1 MTFIPTVIE
10 ASPRSDRVVDLISCL
25 LKERI
30 VLLTSP
36 IDDAVAGNLCAQ
48 LLYLASRSAED
59 IQLYIH
65 SGGGSVSAGLAI
77 YDTMHL
83 IRCDVS
89 TICLG
94 MAASMAAVI
103 LAGGARGKR
112 FALPNS
118 DIMIHQPLGGVQ
130 GQAADVKI
138 AAEHILELR
147 RRLNGLLA
155 QDTGRSIREVTADS
169 DRDRYF
175 TAMEAKDYGLI
186 DDLVQPQ
193 K

>member
-10 ASPRSDRVVDLISCL
+10 SSPRSDRVVDLISCL

-30 VLLTSP
+30 VLLTPP

>member
-10 ASPRSDRVVDLISCL
+10 SSPRSDRVVDLISCL

-30 VLLTSP
+30 ILLTSP

-94 MAASMAAVI
+94 MAASMAAII
-103 LAGGARGKR
+103 LAGGARDKR

-118 DIMIHQPLGGVQ
+118 DIMIHQPSGGAQ
-130 GQAADVKI
+130 GQATDIRIHADHII
-138 AAEHILELR
+138 ATKK
-147 RRLNGLLA
+147 RLNQILA
-155 QDTGRSIREVTADS
+155 EKTGQPLEIVERDTERDNFMTAEQ
-169 DRDRYF
+169 
-175 TAMEAKDYGLI
+175 ALEYGLI
-186 DDLVQPQ
+186 DKVIDTRD
-193 K
+193 

>member
-10 ASPRSDRVVDLISCL
+10 SSPRSDRVVDLISCL

-36 IDDAVAGNLCAQ
+36 NDDAVAGNLCAR

-94 MAASMAAVI
+94 IAASMAAVI

>member
-1 MTFIPTVIE
+1 MTFIPAVIE
-10 ASPRSDRVVDLISCL
+10 SSPRSDRVVDLISCL

-30 VLLTSP
+30 ILLTSP

>member
-10 ASPRSDRVVDLISCL
+10 SSPRSDRVVDLISCL

-130 GQAADVKI
+130 GQAADVTI

>member
-10 ASPRSDRVVDLISCL
+10 SSPRSDRVVDLISCL

-94 MAASMAAVI
+94 IAASMAAVI

-147 RRLNGLLA
+147 RRLNELLA

>member
-10 ASPRSDRVVDLISCL
+10 SSPRSDRVVDLISCL

-65 SGGGSVSAGLAI
+65 SGGGRVSAGLAI

-94 MAASMAAVI
+94 IAASMAAVI

-147 RRLNGLLA
+147 RRLNELLA

>member
-10 ASPRSDRVVDLISCL
+10 SSPRSDRVVDLISCL

-118 DIMIHQPLGGVQ
+118 DIMIHQPLGEVQ

>member
-10 ASPRSDRVVDLISCL
+10 SSPRSDRVVDLISCL

-118 DIMIHQPLGGVQ
+118 EIMIHQPLGGVQ

-147 RRLNGLLA
+147 RRLNELLA

>member
-1 MTFIPTVIE
+1 MTFIPTIIE
-10 ASPRSDRVVDLISCL
+10 SSPRSDRVVDLISCL

>member
-10 ASPRSDRVVDLISCL
+10 SSPRSDRVVDLISCL

-147 RRLNGLLA
+147 RRLNELVA
-155 QDTGRSIREVTADS
+155 QDTGRSIRGVTADS

>member
-1 MTFIPTVIE
+1 MTFIPAVIE
-10 ASPRSDRVVDLISCL
+10 SSPRSDRVVDLISCL

-30 VLLTSP
+30 ILLTSP

-94 MAASMAAVI
+94 IAASMAAVI

>member
-1 MTFIPTVIE
+1 
-10 ASPRSDRVVDLISCL
+10 
-25 LKERI
+25 
-30 VLLTSP
+30 
-36 IDDAVAGNLCAQ
+36 
-48 LLYLASRSAED
+48 
-59 IQLYIH
+59 
-65 SGGGSVSAGLAI
+65 
-77 YDTMHL
+77 
-83 IRCDVS
+83 
-89 TICLG
+89 

>member
-10 ASPRSDRVVDLISCL
+10 SSPRSDRVVDLISCL

-30 VLLTSP
+30 ILLTSP

-94 MAASMAAVI
+94 IAASMAAVI

-147 RRLNGLLA
+147 RRLNELLA

>member
-10 ASPRSDRVVDLISCL
+10 SSPRSDRVVDLISCL

-118 DIMIHQPLGGVQ
+118 DIMIHQPSGGAQ
-130 GQAADVKI
+130 GQATDIRIHADHII
-138 AAEHILELR
+138 ATKK
-147 RRLNGLLA
+147 RLNTILA
-155 QDTGRSIREVTADS
+155 EKTGQPIEVVERDTERDNFLTAEQ
-169 DRDRYF
+169 
-175 TAMEAKDYGLI
+175 ALEYGLI
-186 DDLVQPQ
+186 DKVIYNR
-193 K
+193 

>member
-10 ASPRSDRVVDLISCL
+10 SSPRSDRVVDLISCL

-147 RRLNGLLA
+147 RRLNELLA

>member
-10 ASPRSDRVVDLISCL
+10 SSPRNDRVVDLISCL

-30 VLLTSP
+30 ILLTSP

-103 LAGGARGKR
+103 LAGGTRGKR

>member
-10 ASPRSDRVVDLISCL
+10 SSPRSDRVVDLISCL

-30 VLLTSP
+30 VLPTSP

-94 MAASMAAVI
+94 IAASMAAVI

>member
-10 ASPRSDRVVDLISCL
+10 SSPRSDRVVDLISCL

-94 MAASMAAVI
+94 IAASMAAVI

>member
-10 ASPRSDRVVDLISCL
+10 SSPRSDRVVDLISCL

>member
-10 ASPRSDRVVDLISCL
+10 SSPRSDRVVDLISCL

-48 LLYLASRSAED
+48 LLNLASRSAED

>member
-10 ASPRSDRVVDLISCL
+10 SSPRSDRVVDLISCL

-118 DIMIHQPLGGVQ
+118 EIMIHQPLGGVQ

>member
-10 ASPRSDRVVDLISCL
+10 SSPRSDRVVDLISCL

-94 MAASMAAVI
+94 MAASMAADI

-147 RRLNGLLA
+147 RRLNELLA

-175 TAMEAKDYGLI
+175 NAMEDKDYGLS
-186 DDLVQPQ
+186 DDLVQAQ
-193 K
+193 I